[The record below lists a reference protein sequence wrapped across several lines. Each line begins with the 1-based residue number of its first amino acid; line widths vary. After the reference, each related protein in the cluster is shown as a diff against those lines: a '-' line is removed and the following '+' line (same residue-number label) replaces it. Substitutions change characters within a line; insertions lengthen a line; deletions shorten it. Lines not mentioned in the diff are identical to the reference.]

1 LHWRGG
7 LRADE
12 GVIEITTASTPRL
25 SADVRVRSS
34 AAGPGAGAG
43 ERAASES
50 RPGFR
55 VVSDLQIDLGDRL
68 RVFGSGLDAQL
79 RGELRLTGRLP
90 EAPKLHGTVRTRSG
104 TYRGLGQVLQIERG
118 TLVFSGDIE
127 DPAID
132 LLAWRRFQPVEA
144 GVSLAGT
151 ARRPLLTLVS
161 RPDVPEPDKLSWL
174 VLGTAFDASRTGQ
187 NAALQA
193 AAALLVSG
201 ADARSP
207 LRGLVSGLGLD
218 VLTVR
223 TSTAG
228 AGDTATSGTF
238 AQDSIITLGKR
249 LTDRIFL
256 SYEQSLRGLQNL
268 FRLQYQ
274 ITDRLTVRAR
284 AGSDQSLDLIWS
296 RRYD

>member
-1 LHWRGG
+1 VL
-7 LRADE
+7 
-12 GVIEITTASTPRL
+12 
-25 SADVRVRSS
+25 
-34 AAGPGAGAG
+34 
-43 ERAASES
+43 
-50 RPGFR
+50 
-55 VVSDLQIDLGDRL
+55 SDLQIDLGERL

-104 TYRGLGQVLQIERG
+104 TYRGLGQELQIERG
-118 TLVFSGDIE
+118 VLVFAGDIE

-132 LLAWRRFQPVEA
+132 LLAWRRFLPVEA
-144 GVSLAGT
+144 GVSLVGT
-151 ARRPLLTLVS
+151 ARRPVLTLVS
-161 RPDVPEPDKLSWL
+161 RPDVPDPDKLSWL
-174 VLGTAFDASRTGQ
+174 VLGTAFDTGRGGQ

-193 AAALLVSG
+193 AAAVLMSG

-207 LRGLVSGLGLD
+207 LRGLVSSLGID
-218 VLTVR
+218 VLTLR

-228 AGDTATSGTF
+228 AGETAASGTF

-249 LTDRIFL
+249 LTERIFL

-284 AGSDQSLDLIWS
+284 AGSEQALDLIWS